1 MDWLYHLVVVHAGF
15 AVIVTLLCPLANW
28 LGIIGGPD
36 DPSAVLF
43 MVACAYL
50 LKWLAEE

>member
-1 MDWLYHLVVVHAGF
+1 MDLLYHLVVVHAGF
-15 AVIVTLLCPLANW
+15 AVIVTFLCPIANW
-28 LGIIGGPD
+28 LGVIGGPD

-50 LKWLAEE
+50 LKQVAGE